1 MEKITCLIHN
11 VDVVIYQKEEEELFI
26 DDNRHEIAIF
36 YDEAGK
42 KYLKRF
48 IMNSCDANCETIKQI
63 LEG

>member
-1 MEKITCLIHN
+1 MENKLVRYEKTLN
-11 VDVVIYQKEEEELFI
+11 
-26 DDNRHEIAIF
+26 DNRHEIAIF

-48 IMNSCDANCETIKQI
+48 TMNSCDTNCETIKQI

>member
-1 MEKITCLIHN
+1 MENKLVRYEKTLN
-11 VDVVIYQKEEEELFI
+11 
-26 DDNRHEIAIF
+26 DNRHEIAIF